1 MKNTV
6 NLTYTIINR
15 GQNSYERTE
24 NMKDFLSD
32 LYDVIEYCGMKPRIN
47 DLRYVSTAL
56 IGADDILTIEL
67 NTGGRDEIGVFR
79 DAIHI
84 ADAMG
89 DVRDTRIDRTVIN
102 NMFIALKMDVRTTE
116 DTRRHIGKKILTLT
130 DFQRDAIESIDVE
143 EGTIFYL
150 MDREGTIFYLMDR
163 DRMAPRKL
171 WDITPSDLEN
181 LVDSID
187 KYFDVEMSP
196 KFQWVIMDRDI
207 KISYRQVSL

>member
-15 GQNSYERTE
+15 GQNTYGRTE

-32 LYDVIEYCGMKPRIN
+32 LYDTIEYYDMEPRIN

-56 IGADDILTIEL
+56 IGDDDILTIEL

-79 DAIHI
+79 DVIRI

-89 DVRDTRIDRTVIN
+89 DVRNIHINRTIIN
-102 NMFIALKMDVRTTE
+102 NMFIALKMDIRTTE
-116 DTRRHIGKKILTLT
+116 DTRRCIGMKTLSMT
-130 DFQRDAIESIDVE
+130 KYRYDTIESIDVE
-143 EGTIFYL
+143 DGTIFYL
-150 MDREGTIFYLMDR
+150 IDRGGMT
-163 DRMAPRKL
+163 PRKL
-171 WDITPSDLEN
+171 WETTPSDLEN
-181 LVDSID
+181 LADSVND
-187 KYFDVEMSP
+187 YFDADISP

-207 KISYRQVSL
+207 KISYRQASL

>member
-32 LYDVIEYCGMKPRIN
+32 LYDVIEYHNMKLRIN

-56 IGADDILTIEL
+56 IGDDDILTIEL

-79 DAIHI
+79 DATRI

-89 DVRDTRIDRTVIN
+89 DVRVTRIDRTVIN
-102 NMFIALKMDVRTTE
+102 NMFIALKMNTRTTE
-116 DTRRHIGKKILTLT
+116 DTRRVIGTKILSMTEYRYDT
-130 DFQRDAIESIDVE
+130 IESIDVE
-143 EGTIFYL
+143 DGTIFYL
-150 MDREGTIFYLMDR
+150 IDRGGMT
-163 DRMAPRKL
+163 PRKL
-171 WDITPSDLEN
+171 WETTPSDLEN
-181 LVDSID
+181 LADSID
-187 KYFDVEMSP
+187 EYFDAEMSP
-196 KFQWVIMDRDI
+196 KFQWIIMDQDI

>member
-24 NMKDFLSD
+24 SMKDSLSD
-32 LYDVIEYCGMKPRIN
+32 LYDIIEYHGMKPRIV

-56 IGADDILTIEL
+56 IGDDDILTIEL
-67 NTGGRDEIGVFR
+67 NPDGRDDIGVFR
-79 DAIHI
+79 NAVRI

-102 NMFIALKMDVRTTE
+102 NMFIALKMNTRTTE
-116 DTRRHIGKKILTLT
+116 DTRRVIGTKILSMTEYRYDT
-130 DFQRDAIESIDVE
+130 IESIDVE
-143 EGTIFYL
+143 DGTIFYL
-150 MDREGTIFYLMDR
+150 VERGGMT
-163 DRMAPRKL
+163 PRKL
-171 WDITPSDLEN
+171 WETTPNDLEN
-181 LVDSID
+181 LTDTID
-187 KYFDVEMSP
+187 EYFDGDISP

-207 KISYRQVSL
+207 KISYRQASL

>member
-6 NLTYTIINR
+6 NLTYTVINR
-15 GQNSYERTE
+15 GQNTYGRTE

-32 LYDVIEYCGMKPRIN
+32 LYDVIEYYDMEPRIN

-56 IGADDILTIEL
+56 IGDDDILTIEL

-79 DAIHI
+79 DAIRI

-102 NMFIALKMDVRTTE
+102 NMFIALKMDIRTSE
-116 DTRRHIGKKILTLT
+116 DTRRVIGMKILSMTEYRYDT
-130 DFQRDAIESIDVE
+130 IESIDVE
-143 EGTIFYL
+143 DGTIFYL
-150 MDREGTIFYLMDR
+150 VERGGMT
-163 DRMAPRKL
+163 PRKL
-171 WDITPSDLEN
+171 WETTPSDLEN
-181 LVDSID
+181 LADSINE
-187 KYFDVEMSP
+187 YFDADISP

-207 KISYRQVSL
+207 KISYHQVSL

>member
-15 GQNSYERTE
+15 GQNTYGRTE

-32 LYDVIEYCGMKPRIN
+32 LYDVIEYYDMEPRIN

-56 IGADDILTIEL
+56 IGDDDILTIEL

-79 DAIHI
+79 DATRI

-102 NMFIALKMDVRTTE
+102 NMFIALKMNTRTTE
-116 DTRRHIGKKILTLT
+116 DTRRVIGTKILSMTEYRYDT
-130 DFQRDAIESIDVE
+130 IESIDVE
-143 EGTIFYL
+143 DGTIFYL
-150 MDREGTIFYLMDR
+150 IERGGTT
-163 DRMAPRKL
+163 PRKL
-171 WDITPSDLEN
+171 WETTPNDLEN
-181 LVDSID
+181 LTDTID
-187 KYFDVEMSP
+187 EYFDGDISP
-196 KFQWVIMDRDI
+196 QFQWVIMDRDI
-207 KISYRQVSL
+207 KISYRQVTL

>member
-32 LYDVIEYCGMKPRIN
+32 LYDVIEYRGMKPRIV

-56 IGADDILTIEL
+56 IGDDDILTIEL
-67 NTGGRDEIGVFR
+67 NPDGRDDIGVFR
-79 DAIHI
+79 NAVRI
-84 ADAMG
+84 AEAMG

-102 NMFIALKMDVRTTE
+102 NMFIALKMNIRTSE
-116 DTRRHIGKKILTLT
+116 DTRRCIGMKILSMTEYRYDT
-130 DFQRDAIESIDVE
+130 IESIDVE
-143 EGTIFYL
+143 DGTIFYL
-150 MDREGTIFYLMDR
+150 VECGGMT
-163 DRMAPRKL
+163 PRKL
-171 WDITPSDLEN
+171 WETTPSDLEN
-181 LVDSID
+181 LADSVNE
-187 KYFDVEMSP
+187 YFDADISP

-207 KISYRQVSL
+207 KISYRQASL

>member
-24 NMKDFLSD
+24 SMKDSLSD
-32 LYDVIEYCGMKPRIN
+32 LYDIIEYHGMKPRIV

-56 IGADDILTIEL
+56 IGDDDILTIEL

-79 DAIHI
+79 DATRI

-102 NMFIALKMDVRTTE
+102 NMFIALKMNTRTTE
-116 DTRRHIGKKILTLT
+116 DTRRVIGTKILSMTEYRYDT
-130 DFQRDAIESIDVE
+130 IESIDVE
-143 EGTIFYL
+143 DGTIFYL
-150 MDREGTIFYLMDR
+150 IERGGTT
-163 DRMAPRKL
+163 PRKL
-171 WDITPSDLEN
+171 WETTPSDLEN
-181 LVDSID
+181 LADSINE
-187 KYFDVEMSP
+187 YFDADISP
-196 KFQWVIMDRDI
+196 EFRWVIMDRDI

>member
-32 LYDVIEYCGMKPRIN
+32 LYDVIEYRGMKPRIV

-56 IGADDILTIEL
+56 IGDDDILTIEL
-67 NTGGRDEIGVFR
+67 NPDGRDDIGVFR
-79 DAIHI
+79 NAVRI
-84 ADAMG
+84 AEAMG

-102 NMFIALKMDVRTTE
+102 NMFIALKMNIRTSE
-116 DTRRHIGKKILTLT
+116 DTRRVIGMKILALT
-130 DFQRDAIESIDVE
+130 DFQRDTIESIDVE
-143 EGTIFYL
+143 DGTIFYL
-150 MDREGTIFYLMDR
+150 VECGGMT
-163 DRMAPRKL
+163 PRKL
-171 WDITPSDLEN
+171 WETTPSDLEN
-181 LVDSID
+181 LADSINE
-187 KYFDVEMSP
+187 YFDADISP

>member
-6 NLTYTIINR
+6 NLTYTVINR
-15 GQNSYERTE
+15 GQNSYGRTE

-32 LYDVIEYCGMKPRIN
+32 LYYVVEYYDMKPRIV
-47 DLRYVSTAL
+47 DLRYVSPASIDT
-56 IGADDILTIEL
+56 DDILTIEL
-67 NTGGRDEIGVFR
+67 NLGGLDDVGVFR
-79 DAIHI
+79 DAIRI
-84 ADAMG
+84 AYAMG
-89 DVRDTRIDRTVIN
+89 DVRDIHINRTIID
-102 NMFIALKMDVRTTE
+102 NMFIALKMDIRTTE
-116 DTRRHIGKKILTLT
+116 DTRRHIGKKILALT

-143 EGTIFYL
+143 
-150 MDREGTIFYLMDR
+150 EGTIFYLMDR

-187 KYFDVEMSP
+187 EYFDVEMSP

-207 KISYRQVSL
+207 KISYRQASL

>member
-15 GQNSYERTE
+15 GQNTYGRTE

-32 LYDVIEYCGMKPRIN
+32 LYDTIEYYDMEPRIV

-56 IGADDILTIEL
+56 IGDDDILTIEL
-67 NTGGRDEIGVFR
+67 NPDGRDDIGVFR
-79 DAIHI
+79 NAVRI
-84 ADAMG
+84 AEAMG

-102 NMFIALKMDVRTTE
+102 NMFIALKMNIRTSE
-116 DTRRHIGKKILTLT
+116 DTRRCIGMKILSMTEYRYDT
-130 DFQRDAIESIDVE
+130 IESIDVE
-143 EGTIFYL
+143 DGTIFYL
-150 MDREGTIFYLMDR
+150 VECGGMT
-163 DRMAPRKL
+163 PRKL
-171 WDITPSDLEN
+171 WETTPSDLKN
-181 LVDSID
+181 LADSINE
-187 KYFDVEMSP
+187 YFDADISP

>member
-15 GQNSYERTE
+15 GQNTYGRTA

-32 LYDVIEYCGMKPRIN
+32 LYDTIEYYDMEPRIN

-56 IGADDILTIEL
+56 IGDDDILTIEL

-79 DAIHI
+79 DVIRI
-84 ADAMG
+84 AYAMG

-102 NMFIALKMDVRTTE
+102 NMFIALKMDIRTSE
-116 DTRRHIGKKILTLT
+116 DTRRVIGNKILSMT
-130 DFQRDAIESIDVE
+130 DFQRDTVKSIDVE
-143 EGTIFYL
+143 DGTIFYL
-150 MDREGTIFYLMDR
+150 IDCGGMT
-163 DRMAPRKL
+163 PRKL
-171 WDITPSDLEN
+171 WETTPSDLEN
-181 LVDSID
+181 LADTIE
-187 KYFDVEMSP
+187 KYFDGDISP
-196 KFQWVIMDRDI
+196 TFRWIIMDRDI

>member
-32 LYDVIEYCGMKPRIN
+32 LYDVIEYRGMKPRIV

-56 IGADDILTIEL
+56 IGDDDILTIEL
-67 NTGGRDEIGVFR
+67 NPDGRDDIGVFR
-79 DAIHI
+79 NAVRI
-84 ADAMG
+84 AEAMG

-102 NMFIALKMDVRTTE
+102 NMFIALKMNIRTSE
-116 DTRRHIGKKILTLT
+116 DTRRVIGMKILSMTEYRYDT
-130 DFQRDAIESIDVE
+130 IESIDVE
-143 EGTIFYL
+143 DGTIFYL
-150 MDREGTIFYLMDR
+150 VECGGMT
-163 DRMAPRKL
+163 PRKL
-171 WDITPSDLEN
+171 WETTPSDLEN
-181 LVDSID
+181 LADSVNE
-187 KYFDVEMSP
+187 YFDADISP

-207 KISYRQVSL
+207 KISYRQASL

>member
-15 GQNSYERTE
+15 GQISYERTE

-32 LYDVIEYCGMKPRIN
+32 LYDVIEYYDMKPRIN

-56 IGADDILTIEL
+56 IGDDDILTIEL
-67 NTGGRDEIGVFR
+67 NTGGRDDVGVFR

-84 ADAMG
+84 AYAMG

-102 NMFIALKMDVRTTE
+102 NMFIALKMNIRTTE
-116 DTRRHIGKKILTLT
+116 DTRRHIWMKLLSMT
-130 DFQRDAIESIDVE
+130 DFQRDTVKSIDVE
-143 EGTIFYL
+143 DGTIFYL
-150 MDREGTIFYLMDR
+150 IDCGGMT
-163 DRMAPRKL
+163 PRKL
-171 WDITPSDLEN
+171 WETTPSDLES
-181 LVDSID
+181 LTDTID
-187 KYFDVEMSP
+187 EYFDGDISP
-196 KFQWVIMDRDI
+196 TFQWVIMDQDI

>member
-24 NMKDFLSD
+24 SMKDSLSD
-32 LYDVIEYCGMKPRIN
+32 LYDIIEYHGMKPRIV

-56 IGADDILTIEL
+56 IGDDDILTIEL
-67 NTGGRDEIGVFR
+67 NPDGRDDIGVFR
-79 DAIHI
+79 NAVRI
-84 ADAMG
+84 AEAMG

-102 NMFIALKMDVRTTE
+102 NMFIALKMNIRTSK
-116 DTRRHIGKKILTLT
+116 DTRRVIGMKILSMTEYRYDT
-130 DFQRDAIESIDVE
+130 VESIDVE
-143 EGTIFYL
+143 DGTIFYL
-150 MDREGTIFYLMDR
+150 VECGGMT
-163 DRMAPRKL
+163 PRKL
-171 WDITPSDLEN
+171 WETTPIDLEN
-181 LVDSID
+181 LADSID
-187 KYFDVEMSP
+187 EYFDADISP

>member
-15 GQNSYERTE
+15 GQNTYGRTE

-32 LYDVIEYCGMKPRIN
+32 LYDTIEYYDMEPRIV
-47 DLRYVSTAL
+47 DLRYVSPAS
-56 IGADDILTIEL
+56 IDADDILTIEL

-79 DAIHI
+79 DATRI

-102 NMFIALKMDVRTTE
+102 NMFIALKMNTRTTE
-116 DTRRHIGKKILTLT
+116 DTRRVIGTKILSMTKYRYDT
-130 DFQRDAIESIDVE
+130 IESIDVE
-143 EGTIFYL
+143 DGTIFYL
-150 MDREGTIFYLMDR
+150 IERGGTT
-163 DRMAPRKL
+163 PRKL
-171 WDITPSDLEN
+171 WETTPNDLEN
-181 LVDSID
+181 FTDTID
-187 KYFDVEMSP
+187 EYFDGDISP
-196 KFQWVIMDRDI
+196 EFQWVIMDRDI

>member
-15 GQNSYERTE
+15 GQNTYGRTE

-32 LYDVIEYCGMKPRIN
+32 LYDTIEYYDMEPRIV

-56 IGADDILTIEL
+56 IGDDDILTIEL

-79 DAIHI
+79 DATRI

-102 NMFIALKMDVRTTE
+102 NMFIALKMNTRTSE
-116 DTRRHIGKKILTLT
+116 DTRRVIGTKILSMTEYRYDT
-130 DFQRDAIESIDVE
+130 IESIDVE
-143 EGTIFYL
+143 DGTIFYL
-150 MDREGTIFYLMDR
+150 VECGGMT
-163 DRMAPRKL
+163 PRKL
-171 WDITPSDLEN
+171 WETTPSDLEN
-181 LVDSID
+181 LADSID
-187 KYFDVEMSP
+187 EYFDADISP

-207 KISYRQVSL
+207 KISYHQVSL